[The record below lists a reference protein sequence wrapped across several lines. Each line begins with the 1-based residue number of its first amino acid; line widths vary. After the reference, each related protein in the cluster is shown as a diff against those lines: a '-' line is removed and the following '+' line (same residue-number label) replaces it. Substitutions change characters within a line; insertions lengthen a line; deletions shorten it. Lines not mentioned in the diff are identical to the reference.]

1 MGMAA
6 AMFTRLTSPSGHG
19 LEGVWSL
26 GTGKGALVGGVIPL
40 SGTDY
45 PVTGDMRGKG
55 HLKHMG
61 CSGQS

>member
-1 MGMAA
+1 MSA
-6 AMFTRLTSPSGHG
+6 AMFTRLMSPSGHG

-55 HLKHMG
+55 H
-61 CSGQS
+61 